1 MNLFQLS
8 QFISVV
14 IYQLHDVGSYHIK
27 TNPVIFSANDETS
40 VIKELNSNHLKTRG
54 VLIF

>member
-8 QFISVV
+8 QFISIV